1 MPGLPLAFSPP
12 GRRGERKM
20 TAIAI
25 DVDGVLADIHSAVFK
40 KLGLNL
46 TIENITKYD
55 FFDDLG
61 VPRKTFWMTYKEL
74 WSQQYQL
81 IPLIE
86 EDSPQLLEELRTKC
100 EVHIVTT
107 RPKETYQGTMEWLK
121 LRGINFDE
129 IRLLPPKT
137 DKAQFKEYL
146 FIIDDDPALALR
158 DPARV
163 VLFDRPWNRTVHGR
177 RIRSLKELFDILPA
191 IESPPQRGV

>member
-12 GRRGERKM
+12 GRRGDGKM
-20 TAIAI
+20 VAVVAI
-25 DVDGVLADIHSAVFK
+25 DIDGVLADTHSAVFR

-55 FFDDLG
+55 FFDEIG
-61 VPRKTFWMTYKEL
+61 ITRKEFWRTYKEL

-86 EDSPQLLEELRTKC
+86 EDSPQFLKELRTKC

-137 DKAQFKEYL
+137 DKAQFKE
-146 FIIDDDPALALR
+146 
-158 DPARV
+158 
-163 VLFDRPWNRTVHGR
+163 
-177 RIRSLKELFDILPA
+177 
-191 IESPPQRGV
+191 

>member
-1 MPGLPLAFSPP
+1 
-12 GRRGERKM
+12 
-20 TAIAI
+20 
-25 DVDGVLADIHSAVFK
+25 
-40 KLGLNL
+40 
-46 TIENITKYD
+46 
-55 FFDDLG
+55 
-61 VPRKTFWMTYKEL
+61 MTYTEL

-86 EDSPQLLEELRTKC
+86 EDSPQLLEELRTKY

-177 RIRSLKELFDILPA
+177 RIRSLKELLSLSEVRSDGGR
-191 IESPPQRGV
+191 EG